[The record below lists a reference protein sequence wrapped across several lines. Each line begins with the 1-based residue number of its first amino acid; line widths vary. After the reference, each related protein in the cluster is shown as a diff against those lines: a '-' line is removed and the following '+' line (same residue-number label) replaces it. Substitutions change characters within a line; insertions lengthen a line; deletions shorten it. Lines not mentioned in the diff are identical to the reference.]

1 MSSVEKKNL
10 TWFKEEGGPISTDFV
25 FRHCKTII
33 CTKFSPKKMLISK
46 IIFFTQL
53 PAKNVTKIV
62 QVKEELS
69 LQMKH

>member
-1 MSSVEKKNL
+1 
-10 TWFKEEGGPISTDFV
+10 
-25 FRHCKTII
+25 
-33 CTKFSPKKMLISK
+33 MLISK